1 MTHPN
6 VYVSPAIEAVRAL
19 RAQDD
24 EAAACWPLCKPGTQH
39 AIQTLKAQGQLFE
52 ADMLCLAHALQTLVE
67 RGNNQ
72 LMPHWAAIIIA
83 LEGIQAGCSDA
94 INDEAADA
102 IARELI
108 TAQAWGGI

>member
-6 VYVSPAIEAVRAL
+6 AYVSPAVAAVREMK
-19 RAQDD
+19 AQDD
-24 EAAACWPLCKPGTQH
+24 AAAAAWPKCKPGTQH

-72 LMPHWAAIIIA
+72 LMPHWAAIIID

>member
-67 RGNNQ
+67 RGGNQ
-72 LMPHWAAIIIA
+72 LMPHWKAVINDLESAQAA
-83 LEGIQAGCSDA
+83 CSDA
-94 INDEAADA
+94 IDDEAADA